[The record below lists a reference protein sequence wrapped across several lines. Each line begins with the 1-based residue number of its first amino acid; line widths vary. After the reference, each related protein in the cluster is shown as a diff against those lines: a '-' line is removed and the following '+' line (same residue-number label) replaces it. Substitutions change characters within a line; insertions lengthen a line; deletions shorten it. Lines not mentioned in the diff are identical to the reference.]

1 MLTLYIILVSARRRS
16 AAPVKPKVHYVDGTF
31 SCAGKPIYPP
41 QIYNVS
47 EDVAHASKPSAPS
60 TVAGRILVLKVRKN
74 PHVVATVIKEALRA
88 SGKYDTISI
97 REIGLD

>member
-1 MLTLYIILVSARRRS
+1 MSARRRS
-16 AAPVKPKVHYVDGTF
+16 AAPVKPKLHYVDGTF

-47 EDVAHASKPSAPS
+47 EDAAHTSKPSAPS
-60 TVAGRILVLKVRKN
+60 MVAGRILVLKVRKN

-97 REIGLD
+97 REVGLES